1 MGNSRVNGESTINC
15 VALRYILLLCVLWQE
30 GEIYGSGRVM
40 FGEELQTANGMY
52 DVLMSFIFF
61 FLLSVSAHLYHSF
74 NVTFTFSFEILY
86 IHDALILTS
95 RVVNGL

>member
-15 VALRYILLLCVLWQE
+15 VALRYILLLCILWQE

-61 FLLSVSAHLYHSF
+61 PFVSFGSSLSLF
-74 NVTFTFSFEILY
+74 
-86 IHDALILTS
+86 
-95 RVVNGL
+95 